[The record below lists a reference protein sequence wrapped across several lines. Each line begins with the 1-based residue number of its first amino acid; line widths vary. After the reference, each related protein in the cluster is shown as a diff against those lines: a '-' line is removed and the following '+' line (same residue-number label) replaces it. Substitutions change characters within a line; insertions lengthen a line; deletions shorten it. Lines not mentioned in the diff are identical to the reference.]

1 VTASEAR
8 FKPLDPDRHNR
19 ANFSSG
25 IDQVDNFFRRT
36 ANKLS
41 RADNLRVFVLVSD
54 RGELIGF
61 HAINAHSID
70 YAELPPRYARTR
82 PGHGLIPAAFIS
94 MIGVDERFQGR
105 GFGADLLFDALVRID
120 QAAETLGIA
129 VILLDVL
136 DCGDADLV
144 ARRKALYERYGF
156 SSLGSQ
162 PLRLMLPIASARDLV
177 RGQGH

>member
-1 VTASEAR
+1 MTASEAR
-8 FKPLDPDRHNR
+8 FEPLDPDRHDR
-19 ANFSSG
+19 AGFSSG
-25 IDQVDNFFRRT
+25 VDQVDNFFRRT

-41 RADNLRVFVLVSD
+41 RADNLRVFVLVSEKT
-54 RGELIGF
+54 ELIGF

-70 YAELPPRYARTR
+70 YAELPSRYARTR

-105 GFGADLLFDALVRID
+105 GFGVDLLFDALVRID

-136 DCGDADLV
+136 DCGDSDLV

-156 SSLGSQ
+156 TSLVSH
-162 PLRLMLPIASARDLV
+162 PLRMMLPIASARELV
-177 RGQGH
+177 RGQAH